1 MKKPHVL
8 DLVFV
13 GFALYVFVTGT
24 TFMSYALIG
33 GLSAARGTLF
43 EWSSPLAVIF
53 HSLIWL
59 GWAALFIFGR
69 NVLHGVLGTA
79 EDTKTDPKLMV
90 FWFRVFGLVMAVHAL
105 LSAIGAAAW
114 HFADEPTLLYI
125 KVPHA
130 LILAV
135 LGYLF
140 LLQPGRIADFL
151 DRVWTGHRRAEVR
164 PSTRPDA

>member
-13 GFALYVFVTGT
+13 GLGLYVFVTGA
-24 TFMSYALIG
+24 TFMSYVLVG
-33 GLSAARGTLF
+33 GLSPVRGTLF
-43 EWSSPLAVIF
+43 AWNTPLAVLF

-69 NVLHGVLGTA
+69 NVLHRVLGTA
-79 EDTKTDPKLMV
+79 EDTKADPDLMH
-90 FWFRVFGLVMAVHAL
+90 FWFRLFGLVMAVYAL
-105 LSAIGAAAW
+105 LSAIDAAVW
-114 HFADEPTLLYI
+114 LFDDEPTLLFI
-125 KVPHA
+125 KVPYA

-135 LGYLF
+135 LGFLF

-151 DRVWTGHRRAEVR
+151 NRVWTGRVKSRSGGPA
-164 PSTRPDA
+164 